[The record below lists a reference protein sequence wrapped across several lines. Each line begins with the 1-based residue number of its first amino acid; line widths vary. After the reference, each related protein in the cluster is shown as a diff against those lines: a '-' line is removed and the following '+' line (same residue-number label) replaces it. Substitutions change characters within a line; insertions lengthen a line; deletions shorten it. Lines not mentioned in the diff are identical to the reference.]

1 MKTFLVEVTIQAG
14 EYQKNAIKLIQA
26 ATQAEAES
34 YALTSECHGELGKN
48 AEWANDGIADLNWE
62 FHYQIGGCKEVKP
75 EDVAALSSYL
85 TLTHASGSNDDPTNE
100 PESSVEVQVDSR
112 VTGIANQYLVYR
124 VPAALWKKIVEEA
137 GSQEDAVTYLQENIS
152 PTSHEVDLIDVT
164 MEHDSSFE
172 VEALPV

>member
-124 VPAALWKKIVEEA
+124 VPAALWNKAVETH
-137 GSQEDAVTYLQENIS
+137 GSESLAI
-152 PTSHEVDLIDVT
+152 
-164 MEHDSSFE
+164 
-172 VEALPV
+172 EALRDEPGVELIESEDELVETVITHEETVSVC